1 MNVNRYQAAKNLQ
14 PARSLRTPN
23 LHPNRNAL
31 GDYGYAPHLAEPYRP
46 QQPTSRAGSTYANG
60 NLAGS
65 THPVRSSSQ
74 SRKHDVLR
82 TPVTGNGFSDGPGLL
97 PGRSTPTLVATGSLT
112 FNASTLSVG
121 AHYEVTVSYIQN
133 GPKQFMVQQRSADV
147 TLKQMMSALARVPLR
162 TITRKLQLGMPC
174 LGRYTPNLTIYRA
187 LITAIGRDGSCTVS
201 YVDYG
206 HSETVHPANL
216 YEIPPEFLRYE
227 IFSTRF
233 ALAGVRK
240 LEDINADVA
249 GLFSRLVAGKP
260 LTLRVMPP
268 DGAAFVSYCELYEN
282 GENVFNRLLAMCQLN
297 LYRFPGPGSL
307 VRGASYPV
315 VIRYIESCAQFYVHM
330 LDNVHAFD
338 KMMDDLA
345 TYCRNNGQGNG
356 GSSLIPTAVNI
367 GDAVI
372 VELGTDD
379 VYRAIVEETSPVLK
393 VRLVDY
399 GNSLKVERG
408 MLRRLSPAFTHQRPE
423 AYECC
428 LEGFE
433 RSIEESPPHE
443 ETINLSTKQLEM
455 LSETADSE
463 RKPFKLIVCD
473 IREGLTIVNLF
484 DESQTPVAN
493 MSKTLLK
500 LKNPIKFNKE
510 LQSNHQKY
518 SKQQQQP
525 VSVSN
530 SLNTKLSNSGESA
543 KVFSSSGVS
552 SSAIASDYIDLTD
565 EEWIGPGSGNQSS
578 GYEQLVPPPQQPT
591 TAASNELLQ
600 KKNTVNSRNSHESSS
615 TANTA
620 KQQPSDA
627 AKRMSAGEYTPSA
640 QTVAPN
646 DIPRFSQ
653 ERIQTPHYYEHDDR
667 GVQEPD
673 SVIQT
678 KPKAKEKFQSE
689 DSLGSLHDPAQT
701 HASAEFVTKNQ
712 QQNIAPTEIIESY
725 KAASGDYL
733 PFNSMLPE
741 QIVPLNTKLEVV
753 LSWWYSPEQF
763 YVRLRIDEE
772 RYQDLM
778 KQLQKHYRNK
788 SNQQHHQKLM
798 QNQQP
803 DPRTSKLPTGS
814 LVVVRHPK
822 HNAYYRARLLKY
834 NESNQRYKVEVVD
847 GGNKLIV
854 SPNDLW
860 MLERRFGRLAPLA
873 ISCALPEVRLQCEV
887 KELQNRI
894 DNYLSNDQL
903 IEAVF
908 IELRDGKYHCKI
920 QSQGN
925 DLKMQLIS
933 DGLLSQVFVD
943 VDLYRLK
950 GQTLKVQLVEL
961 KSLANFRVK
970 LFGHDAIFNCRQ
982 DGCDV
987 QADVSNIVAELQS
1000 KYIDKYCTAQVVDVT
1015 NEEKLVLSL
1024 LVPSLTCQA
1033 LPNITQMPILLSKF
1047 NVYVTHVESPNCL
1060 HVQNV
1065 LWNDRVTKLIDD
1077 LYEYYECQQP
1087 SVPLAELV
1095 MGEVCA
1101 SRSQHD
1107 GNWYRVKIVSLQDIE
1122 HIEVLLVDYGSIMHV
1137 KHSDLKRLA
1146 PCFIHYSAFAHR
1158 VYLPMATISGMDE
1171 ERIKLE
1177 ITQLTEGFELTLK
1190 VLEFRNDIWIV
1201 DITSNDDYS
1210 IVNVLKD
1217 KQLVADLEHESIFNQ
1232 RQIATPVPGAVVRPS
1247 VEDHEGNTQ
1256 RNRARICHVD
1266 NPCQLFIQLESD
1278 MRDLNQLQE
1287 TLQIISSSLPPLR
1300 DFSADRYCIAQY
1312 SVDDL
1317 WYRALI
1323 IDSHDDLIIQF
1334 VDYGHT
1340 DVVTSNKKSSLRDIN
1355 DDLMRWKV
1363 YAKQC
1368 ALLVQPMSLESMAET
1383 GRKKNASWKEVATT
1397 ILRSLEEVEVQFLA
1411 EAQGVHY
1418 ISVRS
1423 GEKDIAEM
1431 LVEKKLAVR
1440 MYYVPSGQ
1448 LCFTSHIDSISEFYL
1463 QLERDIYPLDT
1474 MSNYLSD
1481 VSKFPDVDQPQ
1492 VGMICIAEYEDD
1504 ELWYRAKLLAIPRP
1518 GEYEVFFL
1526 DYGNTSTVRK
1536 LKALDTSIAELAR
1549 LCTKCCLRLPENV
1562 RKWSTEAEAKFLE
1575 LTAMGQTVVTVQLYS
1590 PGPNSA
1596 TVELFLEG
1604 RNIVEQLVTLCEK
1617 GNLNVTGSDSMNSS
1631 FYLLCEENRLDDSYQ
1646 LDDQALISHVISPAE
1661 FYIQITNCFD
1671 ALRNMEELLAA
1682 KAAQCEV
1689 VTGEEIHNGLFCLA
1703 QLATSG
1709 KYYRGLVL
1717 SEVSGGHSKY
1727 HQVLLVDYGNRATAT
1742 ELRRMPE
1749 GIEEISRLAKKCCL
1763 EHYLSTDEEALG
1775 AKRWASI
1782 RSRFI
1787 ELTDSGKEVFSFQ
1800 IVRNDCDPMIVR
1812 LFNSSGVNVEDLI
1825 KGENIEMDSV
1835 VNVSSEDTSLKRH
1848 KPKQAFFRTNSDFD
1862 FLEH

>member
-1 MNVNRYQAAKNLQ
+1 MNANRYQTAKNLQ

-23 LHPNRNAL
+23 LNPNRNAL

-46 QQPTSRAGSTYANG
+46 QQPPSRTGNPAGSV
-60 NLAGS
+60 
-65 THPVRSSSQ
+65 HPPRSSSQ

-82 TPVTGNGFSDGPGLL
+82 TPVNGNGNSAVAGSL

-112 FNASTLSVG
+112 YNASSLSVG

-147 TLKQMMSALARVPLR
+147 ALKQMMSALARVPLR

-206 HSETVHPANL
+206 HTETVHPANL

-268 DGAAFVSYCELYEN
+268 DGAAFVSYCELYDN
-282 GENVFNRLLAMCQLN
+282 GENMFNRLLALCQAN
-297 LYRFPGPGSL
+297 LYRFPAAGSL
-307 VRGASYPV
+307 VRGATYPV

-330 LDNVHAFD
+330 LDNVYAFD

-345 TYCRNNGQGNG
+345 AYCRNG
-356 GSSLIPTAVNI
+356 GHGTGGASLIPSVVNI
-367 GDAVI
+367 GDAVV

-379 VYRAIVEETSPVLK
+379 VYRAVVEEISPVLK

-433 RSIEESPPHE
+433 GSIGESSTRD

-455 LSETADSE
+455 LSEAADSE

-493 MSKTLLK
+493 ISKTLLK

-510 LQSNHQKY
+510 LPNIQKY
-518 SKQQQQP
+518 PKQQQLPQP
-525 VSVSN
+525 CVPN
-530 SLNTKLSNSGESA
+530 SLNTKLSSSGES

-552 SSAIASDYIDLTD
+552 SSAIASDYIDLTN
-565 EEWIGPGSGNQSS
+565 EEWIGPGPGNQSS
-578 GYEQLVPPPQQPT
+578 GYEQLVQSQPQQT
-591 TAASNELLQ
+591 TTVPNNELSQ
-600 KKNTVNSRNSHESSS
+600 RKNRNRDSNPSTNSRESSS
-615 TANTA
+615 SVNAE

-627 AKRMSAGEYTPSA
+627 SKWIAANEYTPP
-640 QTVAPN
+640 QTVARN
-646 DIPRFSQ
+646 DIPRFSK
-653 ERIQTPHYYEHDDR
+653 ERIQTPYYYEHDDR
-667 GVQEPD
+667 GGQESRNVIQSKPKEKIPRPDD
-673 SVIQT
+673 SV
-678 KPKAKEKFQSE
+678 
-689 DSLGSLHDPAQT
+689 GSLAETALIHP
-701 HASAEFVTKNQ
+701 SAEIANNHQ
-712 QQNIAPTEIIESY
+712 QQNNAPSEIMENI
-725 KAASGDYL
+725 KASSDDYL
-733 PFNSMLPE
+733 PYNSTLPE
-741 QIVPLNTKLEVV
+741 QIVPLQTKLEVV
-753 LSWWYSPEQF
+753 LSWWFSPEQF

-788 SNQQHHQKLM
+788 SNQQLHHQKLM
-798 QNQQP
+798 QNQQL

-822 HNAYYRARLLKY
+822 HNAYYRARVLKY

-860 MLERRFGRLAPLA
+860 MVERRFGRLAPLA
-873 ISCALPEVRLQCEV
+873 ISCALPAVRLQCEV

-908 IELRDGKYHCKI
+908 LELREAKYHCKLE
-920 QSQGN
+920 SQGN
-925 DLKMQLIS
+925 DVKMQLIS
-933 DGLLSQVFVD
+933 NGLLAQVFVD

-950 GQTLKVQLVEL
+950 GQTLKVQLIEL
-961 KSLANFRVK
+961 NSLTNFRVK
-970 LFGHDAIFNCRQ
+970 LFGHDGIFNCRQ
-982 DGCDV
+982 DGCDI
-987 QADVSNIVAELQS
+987 QADMSNIVAELQS
-1000 KYIDKYCTAQVVDVT
+1000 KYIDEYCTAQVIDVT

-1024 LVPSLTCQA
+1024 LVPSLTNQA
-1033 LPNITQMPILLSKF
+1033 HPTITPMPILLNKF
-1047 NVYVTHVESPNCL
+1047 NVYVTHVESSNCL

-1077 LYEYYECQQP
+1077 LYEYYECQQS
-1087 SVPLAELV
+1087 SVPLAELT

-1107 GNWYRVKIVSLQDIE
+1107 GNWYRAKIVSLQDIE
-1122 HIEVLLVDYGSIMHV
+1122 KIEVLLVDYGSREYV

-1146 PCFIHYSAFAHR
+1146 PQFLEYSAFAHR
-1158 VYLPMATISGMDE
+1158 VYLPMAAITGVDE

-1190 VLEFRNDIWIV
+1190 VMEYRNEIWIV
-1201 DITSNDDYS
+1201 DITSNDYS
-1210 IVNVLKD
+1210 IVSVLKD

-1232 RQIATPVPGAVVRPS
+1232 RQTATPVPGAVVRPS

-1256 RNRARICHVD
+1256 KNRARICHVD

-1340 DVVTSNKKSSLRDIN
+1340 DIVTSNKKSSLRDIN

-1368 ALLVQPMSLESMAET
+1368 ALLVQPMSLDSMVET
-1383 GRKKNASWKEVATT
+1383 GRKKNTSWKEVATT

-1474 MSNYLSD
+1474 MSNYLAD
-1481 VSKFPDVDQPQ
+1481 VSKFPDVEQPQ
-1492 VGMICIAEYEDD
+1492 IGMICIAEYEEDG
-1504 ELWYRAKLLAIPRP
+1504 LWYRAKLLSIPRP

-1536 LKALDTSIAELAR
+1536 LKALDSSIAELAR

-1562 RKWSTEAEAKFLE
+1562 RRWSSEAEEKFLE
-1575 LTAMGQTVVTVQLYS
+1575 LTAMGQTVFTVQLYS
-1590 PGPNSA
+1590 PGPNAA

-1617 GNLNVTGSDSMNSS
+1617 GNLNSVSGTDSMNSS

-1646 LDDQALISHVISPAE
+1646 LDDQAHISHVISPAE

-1682 KAAQCEV
+1682 KAGQCEV

-1709 KYYRGLVL
+1709 KYCRGLVL
-1717 SEVSGGHSKY
+1717 SEVNGGLSKY

-1763 EHYLSTDEEALG
+1763 EHYLPTDEEALG
-1775 AKRWASI
+1775 AKRWARI

-1787 ELTDSGKEVFSFQ
+1787 EMADSGKQVFSFQ

-1825 KGENIEMDSV
+1825 KEGESTEMDASV
-1835 VNVSSEDTSLKRH
+1835 ANVSSEDTSLKRH
-1848 KPKQAFFRTNSDFD
+1848 KPKQAFFRTNSDLD